1 MLRAHARPLLMA
13 LLLASCA
20 VATAG
25 CAARGQQY
33 RHFTTATPLQPDAYL
48 VLGFLGGREP
58 WSNEKRSARQLALR
72 LRGRFAA
79 EAPAVHVE
87 TVENKK
93 RKLAHRLIH
102 NALDRNADGA
112 LDACERRSARI
123 ILYGQSFGGAAV
135 VKLARELNAL
145 EIPVLLTIQVD
156 SVGRGDGRI
165 PANVSCA
172 ANLFQDDG
180 LIIRGEKPIRADD
193 PARTTILGNFDY
205 DYSGKKI
212 DLSKVSWL
220 KKAFRT
226 AHTKMDFDPE
236 VWARVE
242 AMIVHAIRT
251 GQCGDPVGQASR
263 PVQN

>member
-1 MLRAHARPLLMA
+1 MFPVIVRRLAI
-13 LLLASCA
+13 LLLVPVCA
-20 VATAG
+20 AATAG

-58 WSNEKRSARQLALR
+58 WNNEKRNARQLALR
-72 LRGRFAA
+72 LRERFAA
-79 EAPAVHVE
+79 GMPPVSVE
-87 TVENKK
+87 TVENRK

-102 NALDRNADGA
+102 NALDRNADGT
-112 LDACERRSARI
+112 LDAAERRSARI

-135 VKLARELNAL
+135 VKLARELHAL
-145 EIPVLLTIQVD
+145 EIPVLLSIQID

-165 PANVSCA
+165 PANVACA
-172 ANLFQDDG
+172 ANLYQDDG
-180 LIIRGEKPIRADD
+180 LFIRGEKPIRADD

-205 DYSGKKI
+205 NYSGKEI

-242 AMIVHAIRT
+242 GMIVHAIHT
-251 GQCGDPVGQASR
+251 GACGDPAGTK
-263 PVQN
+263 